1 MLNAIT
7 ADKSITGETHE
18 SIPASKAFN
27 NNDGIKAGESKKW
40 HTAEKEPR
48 DKGKNM
54 DTSREKIERVAETMD
69 SYVKSIR
76 RNLNISVHDDTGNI
90 IVKVTG
96 EDGKIIRE
104 IPPEE
109 LIDLAT
115 KMKEMIG
122 ALVNKKA

>member
-7 ADKSITGETHE
+7 ADKPITGETPE

-27 NNDGIKAGESKKW
+27 NNEGINAGESKKW
-40 HTAEKEPR
+40 HTAEK
-48 DKGKNM
+48 KVNNKVKNQ
-54 DTSREKIERVAETMD
+54 DTSKAKIEHVAETMD

-76 RNLNISVHDDTGNI
+76 RNLNISVHDDTGDI

-96 EDGKIIRE
+96 ENGEIIRE

>member
-1 MLNAIT
+1 MLNTIT
-7 ADKSITGETHE
+7 TDKSITGETPE
-18 SIPASKAFN
+18 SIPASKAVN
-27 NNDGIKAGESKKW
+27 NSEGIKAGDSKNW
-40 HTAEKEPR
+40 HSTKKEPI
-48 DKGKNM
+48 DNVKNM
-54 DTSREKIERVAETMD
+54 DMSREKIEHVAETMD
-69 SYVKSIR
+69 SYVKSIH